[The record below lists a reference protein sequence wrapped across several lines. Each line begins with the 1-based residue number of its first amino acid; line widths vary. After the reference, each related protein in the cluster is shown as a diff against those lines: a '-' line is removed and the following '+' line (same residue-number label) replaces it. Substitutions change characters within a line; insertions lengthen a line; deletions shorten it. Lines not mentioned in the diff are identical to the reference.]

1 MPPTQEMRNKNV
13 FKIKID
19 LIILTNHP
27 EKVHH
32 DFVIKIKNKKQ
43 NKIQVGI
50 DSISLLKNNSISLFF
65 PY

>member
-1 MPPTQEMRNKNV
+1 MTPTQETRNKNV

-43 NKIQVGI
+43 NKTF
-50 DSISLLKNNSISLFF
+50 KK
-65 PY
+65 